1 MTLSNVALMWMWVA
15 VSVHL
20 WASIVLTSW
29 LGFIYSWTQK
39 SLTFSFS
46 PLFALIMST
55 TYVQSL
61 NHSWSVRLTK
71 WWGAWITIS
80 TSKSW
85 RPSNIMNICI
95 SAQSYQPKPRKWSKP
110 QFCFFFLH
118 KYADYAEHDWWHH
131 QIHETIW
138 DYLHMQHQV
147 DRMNSTR
154 ENGQTRR
161 INYAEYA

>member
-1 MTLSNVALMWMWVA
+1 MSGCERTFVSLHCLDIMTRI
-15 VSVHL
+15 HL
-20 WASIVLTSW
+20 FMNPKKLNFLIFS
-29 LGFIYSWTQK
+29 
-39 SLTFSFS
+39 SLC
-46 PLFALIMST
+46 INHVN
-55 TYVQSL
+55 YVQSL

-71 WWGAWITIS
+71 WWGASITIS

-110 QFCFFFLH
+110 QFCFFSCISMLTN
-118 KYADYAEHDWWHH
+118 YAEHDWWHH